1 MAKRI
6 LREWSFLVFF
16 LILVLA
22 TNPFGL
28 AEESQRYSSDLFYQ
42 IVAPQYPG
50 DMEPGAPREAFNDST
65 QIAVV
70 LFNDDAL
77 RELRNRED
85 GITFGSDSETTRAYT
100 WPVNYAVHRDVIAK
114 IVEAKPAALFIDFGF
129 FDNRGDEEGL
139 QYLADFLKDHA
150 LPPAEFAN
158 CPLLYRKPAVD
169 DTERL
174 DREQDCSAQLAG
186 GGRVPIFLATLDTER
201 PADVKVLEI
210 LAGSVTGLA
219 TTRRHENRYE
229 LYDCKS
235 GLPSPALAM
244 YAAGDPLRQ
253 GLRPF
258 CGEAGDALRGI
269 DDGSGSGLDAMAVYW
284 PAWGSDGE
292 SRGIFAC
299 QALPETWHGRLVQLL
314 FGSWVTGEGLSASL
328 FRQTCPP
335 HRTASPAH
343 LFDPGKDW
351 MTYFMEDRY
360 VIYGGDFV
368 GASDTFRPPTHE
380 AIPASYLHAMALD
393 NLLRYEDD
401 HWKLPME
408 AQADWLQGVTVR
420 DLVTLGFVLIVSTI
434 SAIATCCLPR
444 IDGDSLE
451 DWFVWKPAAGRDPKS
466 GLQGIL
472 GNLRIVLLVIAAY
485 FLAWVLSCVF
495 TVSVSAFL
503 FFQLKIPPIN
513 FIGLLSFAGVHH
525 AARGL
530 RAMICA
536 VL

>member
-6 LREWSFLVFF
+6 LREWSFLVLF

-42 IVAPQYPG
+42 VVAPQYPG
-50 DMEPGAPREAFNDST
+50 DMEPGAAREAFNDTT

-85 GITFGSDSETTRAYT
+85 GVTFGSDIGTTRAYT
-100 WPVNYAVHRDVIAK
+100 WPVKYAVHRDVIAK
-114 IVEAKPAALFIDFGF
+114 IIEAKPTALFIDFGF
-129 FDNRGDEEGL
+129 FDNRGDAEGL
-139 QYLADFLKDHA
+139 QYFADFLKEHA
-150 LPPAEFAN
+150 LPPSKFTN
-158 CPLLYRKPAVD
+158 CALLYR
-169 DTERL
+169 ERRL
-174 DREQDCSAQLAG
+174 DEGYKDRGHDCSNKLSG
-186 GGRVPIFLATLDTER
+186 TGEVPIFLATLDADR
-201 PADVKVLEI
+201 PVDVKVLEI
-210 LAGSVTGLA
+210 LAGSVTGLV

-229 LYDCKS
+229 LYDCRS

-244 YAAGDPLRQ
+244 YAVGSPLSQ
-253 GLRPF
+253 GLRPD
-258 CGEAGDALRGI
+258 CGGAGDAPGGA
-269 DDGSGSGLDAMAVYW
+269 GSGTVSGLNAMAVYW

-292 SRGIFAC
+292 SRGIFGC
-299 QALPETWHGRLVQLL
+299 HALPETWQGRLLQLL
-314 FGSWVTGEGLSASL
+314 FGSWVSGEGLSASL
-328 FRQTCPP
+328 LRQACPP

-360 VIYGGDFV
+360 VVYGGDFV

-380 AIPASYLHAMALD
+380 AVPGSYLHAMALD
-393 NLLRYEDD
+393 NLLRYRND
-401 HWKLPME
+401 HWKLPKQE
-408 AQADWLQGVTVR
+408 QAAWLQGITLS

-434 SAIATCCLPR
+434 SAVATCCLPR
-444 IDGDSLE
+444 LDSDHLE
-451 DWFVWKPAAGRDPKS
+451 DWFVWKPALGRVPGS
-466 GLQGIL
+466 GLQGIP

-485 FLAWVLSCVF
+485 FLAWILSCIF
-495 TVSVSAFL
+495 TVSVSALL

-513 FIGLLSFAGVHH
+513 FIGLLSFTGVHH
-525 AARGL
+525 AARSL
-530 RAMICA
+530 RAIVCA
-536 VL
+536 IL